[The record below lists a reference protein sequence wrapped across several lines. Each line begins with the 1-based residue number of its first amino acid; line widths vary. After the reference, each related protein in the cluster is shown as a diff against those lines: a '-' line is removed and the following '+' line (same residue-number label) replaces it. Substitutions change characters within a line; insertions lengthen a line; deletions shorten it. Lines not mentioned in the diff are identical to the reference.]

1 MQINPTEKFM
11 STSATSRIH
20 LGIKNLLHNCLDNW
34 RERRVQVRGNAIKAE
49 LSDHLL
55 RDIGHDDA
63 PHENERISE
72 RRKADIRAFNM
83 QLLRTP

>member
-11 STSATSRIH
+11 STSATSRIR
-20 LGIKNLLHNCLDNW
+20 LGIKNLLHHWQYIW
-34 RERRVQVRGNAIKAE
+34 RERRVQVRGNAMKAE
-49 LSDHLL
+49 LNDHLL
-55 RDIGHDDA
+55 RDIGHDDV